1 MVQTI
6 PVTVMALESVLIPVI
21 VAPIEARNA
30 ATDNQN
36 FLLFSFMIK
45 NPLLR
50 VVVLYLHRAQY

>member
-6 PVTVMALESVLIPVI
+6 PATVMALESVLIPVI

-30 ATDNQN
+30 ATDIQN

-45 NPLLR
+45 IPFC
-50 VVVLYLHRAQY
+50 V